1 MANRK
6 FIDIECV
13 SVQVSTVERW
23 KGERFR
29 NVWTDLLTTRIDW
42 NEKRQKRFHDGFSFA
57 AFFQNH
63 WNVRVDSNDFATF
76 ETHFYTRLRTK
87 SLYQQMI
94 QSAAASVISPNG
106 ANESHSALKCEALSC
121 MTSPTEATIQ
131 TIWISLN
138 SGAAFWS
145 LFLSN

>member
-13 SVQVSTVERW
+13 SVRVSGVSTVERW

-42 NEKRQKRFHDGFSFA
+42 NEKRQKRFNDGFSFA

-63 WNVRVDSNDFATF
+63 WNVRVDSSDFATF
-76 ETHFYTRLRTK
+76 ETHIHTRLRTNA
-87 SLYQQMI
+87 LYQQMI
-94 QSAAASVISPNG
+94 QSAASSVISP
-106 ANESHSALKCEALSC
+106 H
-121 MTSPTEATIQ
+121 
-131 TIWISLN
+131 
-138 SGAAFWS
+138 
-145 LFLSN
+145 